1 MGNNREQWGTEAL
14 VMSGDTRDSHAQ
26 CEDDDAIR
34 RCQQGEIAS
43 LGALVA
49 RYQVPAVRLAYL
61 LTGDHDL
68 ANDIAQES
76 FLLAYRGIKRFRLG
90 EPFAPW
96 FFRIVTNAARQQQ
109 RFARRRREISLDSL
123 DARAPDD
130 SAVHTLGVV
139 AEVARA
145 PFQAQRADPAEQVE
159 GAEAQAALLTL
170 LDGLPQKQREAMA
183 LRYYMGYSDQ
193 QIAQMLGCRLGTVQQ
208 RLHAGRASLRQA
220 ILRRSPWLL
229 SSLSTRSTDEHQ
241 EAQRH
246 VTEQPRRI

>member
-1 MGNNREQWGTEAL
+1 
-14 VMSGDTRDSHAQ
+14 MSGDTRNER
-26 CEDDDAIR
+26 EDDDAIR
-34 RCQQGEIAS
+34 RCQCGEIAGM
-43 LGALVA
+43 GALVA

-90 EPFAPW
+90 APFAPW
-96 FFRIVTNAARQQQ
+96 FFRIVTNTARQQQ
-109 RFARRRREISLDSL
+109 RFARRRREISLDAL
-123 DARAPDD
+123 APDD
-130 SAVHTLGVV
+130 SATHALGAA

-145 PFQAQRADPAEQVE
+145 THADPAEQAE
-159 GAEAQAALLTL
+159 GAEAQATLLRL

-183 LRYYMGYSDQ
+183 LRYYMGYTDQ
-193 QIAQMLGCRLGTVQQ
+193 QIAHLLGCRLGTVQQ

-220 ILRRSPWLL
+220 ILSRSPWLL

-241 EAQRH
+241 DEHQEAHRH
-246 VTEQPRRI
+246 VTA